1 MLKGTP
7 VKERDI
13 HWHKRHMRRLAKDAM
28 PAKIVTQ
35 VASKPIEEMRTI
47 ETKQIAKDEK
57 VKKTL
62 FQRFLEKIKS
72 PIHALH
78 SSKFKN

>member
-1 MLKGTP
+1 
-7 VKERDI
+7 
-13 HWHKRHMRRLAKDAM
+13 MRRLAKDAM

-47 ETKQIAKDEK
+47 EPKQIAKEEK

-62 FQRFLEKIKS
+62 WQRFLEKTKS
-72 PIHALH
+72 LKHALH
-78 SSKFKN
+78 SSKLEN